1 MKLERQNQFDKTLQV
16 RVPKTFVDELDEAA
30 TRRMV
35 NRTDYI
41 RMALQDRLWRRS
53 SPDLMSKAENTAGK
67 QRGKPFQKG
76 QSGNPD
82 GRPKGSRNATTLAL
96 ENLLDGQATALTQ
109 KAIDL
114 ALAGDMAAL
123 RLCLDRILP
132 PRKDRPVTF
141 TLPPIDSAQDAAAT
155 VSAVLAA
162 VAAGDLTPTDAGEI
176 SKLIEA
182 YVKALETA
190 ELAERLERLERMTS
204 Q

>member
-1 MKLERQNQFDKTLQV
+1 MTPDKTGKKQ
-16 RVPKTFVDELDEAA
+16 
-30 TRRMV
+30 
-35 NRTDYI
+35 
-41 RMALQDRLWRRS
+41 
-53 SPDLMSKAENTAGK
+53 AG
-67 QRGKPFQKG
+67 RFARG

-96 ENLLDGQATALTQ
+96 ETLLDGQATALTQ

-114 ALAGDMAAL
+114 ALTGDMAAL

-141 TLPPIDSAQDAAAT
+141 TLPPINSAQDAAVT

-162 VAAGDLTPTDAGEI
+162 VASGELTPADAGEI

-182 YVKALETA
+182 YVKAFETA